1 MERMTTRFSRPEPR
15 SRELAP
21 VVRPYGCPGG
31 FTLVELLVVM
41 GIMVVLAALLLP
53 MLNRARREAQR
64 ATMQADLITI
74 GQALDAYKDDF
85 GAYPQVGMGNKVGGS
100 SVPVTGAAIL
110 CWALVAPGPASQD
123 GAGQMT
129 GSVVATPDNG
139 APGFRLHGFGNSPQ
153 GKVYGAYINLD
164 NFRIGTYSGKDSNRV
179 MPVPSTTPFDDT
191 NTVIADRNGNVILY
205 WPVKPAKQS
214 LFISQNAIGSNPAPA
229 SIGNINY
236 TDNAFYLTS
245 PNGNFTNDLT
255 FRLFAYRLGN
265 HAMTGTLKA
274 GETAILPPYLLWSPG
289 PDGNFGPPVQ
299 GGVTRGGDD
308 DVSNVQLDDIP
319 PGTTP

>member
-15 SRELAP
+15 PHNTAP
-21 VVRPYGCPGG
+21 AVQTLRRPRG

-41 GIMVVLAALLLP
+41 GIMLVLAALLLP
-53 MLNRARREAQR
+53 MVNRARREAAR

-74 GQALDAYKDDF
+74 GQALDQYEDTF
-85 GAYPQVGMGNKVGGS
+85 GTYPQVGIGNTISGS
-100 SVPVTGAAIL
+100 SAQVTGAQVL

-123 GAGQMT
+123 GAGKMN
-129 GSVVATPDNG
+129 GSAIANPDNG
-139 APGFRLHGFGNSPQ
+139 APGFRLHNGTQ
-153 GKVYGAYINLD
+153 GKVYGPYINLD
-164 NFRIGTYSGKDSNRV
+164 NFRIGTYSGTDSNQV
-179 MPVPSTTPFDDT
+179 VPVPSTTPFDNT

-205 WPVKPAKQS
+205 WPVNPAKQS
-214 LFISQNAIGSNPAPA
+214 LFISQNVIGSNPPFT
-229 SIGNINY
+229 SVGSINY
-236 TDNAFYLTS
+236 TDNAFFLT
-245 PNGNFTNDLT
+245 PPKGNFANDLT

-299 GGVTRGGDD
+299 KGVTFGTDD
-308 DVSNVQLDDIP
+308 DVTNVPLDDIP
-319 PGTTP
+319 IGTKP